1 MVSYF
6 YFLTHIDEYLIL
18 ALDKY
23 GLLTYLILFM
33 VIFIETGLVVAPFL
47 PGDSLIFI
55 VGAVVASSSLHFIF
69 AFLILSIAAIL
80 GDSFNYL
87 VGKKI
92 GKKLSNSEFIRKDYL
107 LRTERFYEKHGGKTI
122 IYARFFPIIRTFAPF
137 LAGIAE
143 MEYSRFLAFNVIGAV
158 SWVTLFLSMG
168 YFFGNISIIQ
178 NNLTIIVWIIIGAS
192 LIPPVYEYLK
202 HKLKKTEI

>member
-80 GDSFNYL
+80 GDSFNYW

>member
-80 GDSFNYL
+80 GDSFNYW

-122 IYARFFPIIRTFAPF
+122 IYARFFPIIRTFSPF

>member
-1 MVSYF
+1 
-6 YFLTHIDEYLIL
+6 
-18 ALDKY
+18 
-23 GLLTYLILFM
+23 
-33 VIFIETGLVVAPFL
+33 
-47 PGDSLIFI
+47 
-55 VGAVVASSSLHFIF
+55 LHFIF
-69 AFLILSIAAIL
+69 AFLILSIADIL
-80 GDSFNYL
+80 GDSFNYW